1 MNNLKEQWHL
11 SKSISVSHLVA
22 TGMMVVSVFAYINSF
37 DKRLT
42 ENEIEVSHIKET
54 RIADM
59 KRGDEKYREMK
70 ADLKE
75 INRKLD
81 RLIETR
87 Q

>member
-1 MNNLKEQWHL
+1 MSQEQWHL
-11 SKSISVSHLVA
+11 SKSINIGHLITTA
-22 TGMMVVSVFAYINSF
+22 MVVISVFAYINSF

-42 ENEIEVSHIKET
+42 ENELEVTHIKEVAKANLT
-54 RIADM
+54 RN
-59 KRGDEKYREMK
+59 DEKYRELK
-70 ADLKE
+70 SDLKE